1 MITLMQSLSKT
12 VSEEYSFSLQHKT
25 DDDDDY
31 DPKQIEMSEVD
42 MLAFPFALHE
52 FAYSMPNSTFR
63 SAGATFGNAL
73 IKPQLTSNRSNTTF
87 IVDTEIPHHEFS
99 ITPSGHCLLRF
110 KETPIPHIPPDSDQ
124 GGGGVYSNPASVFAH
139 EILKRFQWMVTEKH
153 NEDIMFKLIKRV
165 AIKDLQSR
173 ADDISESS
181 HLVPIVIELS
191 NLKYDS
197 LANDYLR
204 KDILDNTTNDAEK
217 SIYDRRKEEL
227 NVNEGVGHNKEQFN
241 PPLPPTIYDK
251 INNKYA
257 HQILKTRL
265 KNWNENA
272 LDKDPQY
279 FRPQTY
285 KKQLSSS
292 NPQTANTSQY
302 LKHVFYRPIN
312 GTTDS
317 QLIRCEVKISK
328 NKVHTI
334 PDRRDPSPVEVLLD
348 ISHLIPDRSDN
359 TGIRT
364 PLFQRFRVLLAS
376 EDTRN
381 LLKSA
386 VESNRNVKKT
396 KDNSIDKLVS
406 RCAEYR
412 ALHILIEAVA
422 VANKVYLEIS
432 TEISVQNIIKDAL
445 RSKIDLHEY
454 TYSRWLTK
462 LGSFPDLH
470 KNIMNAVKKYPK
482 FYDKMNV
489 FKDWTSYDQ
498 GWIEF
503 GGTPNPIEISIT
515 LTASPFGKGPST
527 LSGVTPNTMEDFLP
541 ALRACIARLLFDPN
555 PVEIRKRAYIK
566 TF

>member
-1 MITLMQSLSKT
+1 MITLMKQLSET
-12 VSEEYSFSLQHKT
+12 VSENYSFYLQHKT
-25 DDDDDY
+25 NDDDDD

-99 ITPSGHCLLRF
+99 ITPSGHCKLRF
-110 KETPIPHIPPDSDQ
+110 KETPIPPIPPDSDQ

-139 EILKRFQWMVTEKH
+139 EILKRFQWMATEKH
-153 NEDIMFKLIKRV
+153 NEAIMFKLIKRV

-191 NLKYDS
+191 NIKYDS
-197 LANDYLR
+197 LAMKDLR
-204 KDILDNTTNDAEK
+204 HHILDNTTNDAEK
-217 SIYDRRKEEL
+217 SIYDRREEL
-227 NVNEGVGHNKEQFN
+227 NVNEGVEHNKEQFN

-251 INNKYA
+251 INNKDA
-257 HQILKTRL
+257 QQILKTRL
-265 KNWNENA
+265 ENWNDNA
-272 LDKDPQY
+272 PDKDPQY

-302 LKHVFYRPIN
+302 LKHVFYRPIK

-334 PDRRDPSPVEVLLD
+334 PEKRTNPSSVEVLFD
-348 ISHLIPDRSDN
+348 ISRLIPDIRDN

-364 PLFQRFRVLLAS
+364 PLFQRFIVLLAS

-386 VESNRNVKKT
+386 VESNSNVKKT

-422 VANKVYLEIS
+422 VAKKVSSEI
-432 TEISVQNIIKDAL
+432 TKEIYAQNIIKDAL
-445 RSKIDLHEY
+445 SKIYRLHKED

-462 LGSFPDLH
+462 LAAFPDLH
-470 KNIMNAVKKYPK
+470 QNIMTAVEKYPK
-482 FYDKMNV
+482 FYDKMKE
-489 FKDWTSYDQ
+489 FEEWTSDDQ
-498 GWIEF
+498 KWIEF
-503 GGTPNPIEISIT
+503 GGTPNPIEISIK

-527 LSGVTPNTMEDFLP
+527 LSGVTPETMEDFLP
-541 ALRACIARLLFDPN
+541 ALRACIARLLFDPS
-555 PVEIRKRAYIK
+555 PVDIRKRAYI
-566 TF
+566 

>member
-63 SAGATFGNAL
+63 SAGATFGSAL
-73 IKPQLTSNRSNTTF
+73 IKPKLTSNRSKTTF
-87 IVDTEIPHHEFS
+87 IVGTEIPHHEFS
-99 ITPSGHCLLRF
+99 ITPSGHCKLRF
-110 KETPIPHIPPDSDQ
+110 KETPIPQNSVQ
-124 GGGGVYSNPASVFAH
+124 SGGGVYSKPAVVFAH
-139 EILKRFQWMVTEKH
+139 EILKRFQWMAIEKH
-153 NEDIMFKLIKRV
+153 NKAIMFKLIKRV

-181 HLVPIVIELS
+181 HLVPKLIELS

-197 LANDYLR
+197 LAEKNLR
-204 KDILDNTTNDAEK
+204 NYILGNTNDAEN
-217 SIYDRRKEEL
+217 SIYDRREKEL
-227 NVNEGVGHNKEQFN
+227 DVNEEVEHNEKQFN
-241 PPLPPTIYDK
+241 PPLPPTIYEK

-265 KNWNENA
+265 KNWNKHA
-272 LDKDPQY
+272 VDKDPQY
-279 FRPQTY
+279 FLPQTY
-285 KKQLSSS
+285 KKQPSSS

-302 LKHVFYRPIN
+302 LQHVFYRPIN
-312 GTTDS
+312 GTTDI
-317 QLIRCEVKISK
+317 QLIRCEVKISE

-334 PDRRDPSPVEVLLD
+334 PERRDPSPVEVLLD
-348 ISHLIPDRSDN
+348 ISHLIPDRSDDI
-359 TGIRT
+359 GIRT

-386 VESNRNVKKT
+386 VESNRNVKKP

-422 VANKVYLEIS
+422 VANKVYWEI
-432 TEISVQNIIKDAL
+432 TYKTSVQNIIRGAL
-445 RSKIDLHEY
+445 NNIDLHKDTY
-454 TYSRWLTK
+454 TRWLTK
-462 LGSFPDLH
+462 LAAFPDLH
-470 KNIMNAVKKYPK
+470 QNIMNAVQKYPK
-482 FYDKMNV
+482 FHDKMV
-489 FKDWTSYDQ
+489 LFKEWTSDDQ

-515 LTASPFGKGPST
+515 LEASPYGKGPLT